1 MTVLIIKL
9 IIFVFFLLLTAFF
22 SGAETAIT
30 SLTNSH
36 IRRAKEKYNKIYKY
50 ILYWEKNPDD
60 VITTLLVWMNLSVV
74 AVGVM
79 ATSITIDTINL
90 YHLDKP
96 LWIGILSV
104 ISIIITLIFANII
117 PKTVSRYKAEHFSI
131 KILPIIVKLTALT
144 THLNAFLVSISNFVL
159 KLFGRRTSEPQ
170 SMGADEVD
178 FLLSN
183 ENVSPLSLG
192 SRKIINRI
200 IEFRKTRITQV
211 MVSRSEILAVNL
223 DQSKEKVI
231 EEIIATQFS
240 RVPVYRGTMNNIIG
254 IINVKD
260 IAATWRNENLFT
272 IEDILRPVYYVPETA
287 YIKQLLVNFKT
298 GRHHMAIVV
307 DEFGSTIGLAT
318 IEDLLEEIVGEVWD
332 EYDVKE
338 KNVIK
343 LEDNEYLINASESIS
358 NVNDELKLNIP
369 EDHFSTINGW
379 VLECFGYIPKVCEKI
394 VWKNFEIEIESVDIK
409 KIKRIILR
417 NKQNVL

>member
-9 IIFVFFLLLTAFF
+9 FIFLFFLALNAFF

-50 ILYWEKNPDD
+50 ISYWEKNPDD
-60 VITTLLVWMNLSVV
+60 VITTLLVWMNMSVV

-79 ATSITIDTINL
+79 AASITLDIIASYN
-90 YHLDKP
+90 LDKAVW
-96 LWIGILSV
+96 LTILSV
-104 ISIIITLIFANII
+104 LSIIITLIFANIL
-117 PKTVSRYKAEHFSI
+117 PKTICRYKAEQYAVKALPVIVNLTSI
-131 KILPIIVKLTALT
+131 T
-144 THLNAFLVSISNFVL
+144 THLNSFLVSISNGLLNF
-159 KLFGRRTSEPQ
+159 FGRKTSEPQ

-200 IEFRKTRITQV
+200 IEFRKTKITQV
-211 MVSRSEILAVNL
+211 MVARSEIFAVNL
-223 DQSKEKVI
+223 DQPKDKII
-231 EEIIATQFS
+231 EQIIATQYS
-240 RVPVYRGTMNNIIG
+240 RVPVYKGTMNNIIG
-254 IINVKD
+254 ILNVKD

-287 YIKQLLVNFKT
+287 YTKQLLVNFKT

-307 DEFGSTIGLAT
+307 DEFGSTIGLVT
-318 IEDLLEEIVGEVWD
+318 IEDLLEEIIGEVWD

-343 LEDNEYLINASESIS
+343 LEENEYLINASESIA
-358 NVNDELKLNIP
+358 NVNDELKINIP

-379 VLECFGYIPKVCEKI
+379 VLECFGYIPKVCEK
-394 VWKNFEIEIESVDIK
+394 VSWENFEIEIESVDIK

-417 NKQNVL
+417 IKQNVL

>member
-9 IIFVFFLLLTAFF
+9 IIFLFFLALNAFF

-50 ILYWEKNPDD
+50 ISYWEKNPDD
-60 VITTLLVWMNLSVV
+60 VITTLLVWMNMSVV

-79 ATSITIDTINL
+79 AASLTIDIIASYNLNKAVWLTIFS
-90 YHLDKP
+90 
-96 LWIGILSV
+96 I
-104 ISIIITLIFANII
+104 ISIIITLIFANIL
-117 PKTVSRYKAEHFSI
+117 PKTICRYKAEQYAV
-131 KILPIIVKLTALT
+131 KALPIIVKLTAIT
-144 THLNAFLVSISNFVL
+144 THLNIFLVSISNTLLNF
-159 KLFGRRTSEPQ
+159 FGRKTSEPQ

-200 IEFRKTRITQV
+200 IEFRKTKITQV
-211 MVSRSEILAVNL
+211 MVARSEILAVNL
-223 DQSKEKVI
+223 DQPKEKVI

-240 RVPVYRGTMNNIIG
+240 RVPVYRGTMNNIVG

-260 IAATWRNENLFT
+260 IAATWRNENLFA

-298 GRHHMAIVV
+298 GRHHMAI
-307 DEFGSTIGLAT
+307 
-318 IEDLLEEIVGEVWD
+318 
-332 EYDVKE
+332 
-338 KNVIK
+338 
-343 LEDNEYLINASESIS
+343 
-358 NVNDELKLNIP
+358 
-369 EDHFSTINGW
+369 
-379 VLECFGYIPKVCEKI
+379 
-394 VWKNFEIEIESVDIK
+394 
-409 KIKRIILR
+409 
-417 NKQNVL
+417 